1 MTRVLPDI
9 FRETQVHRLSGFF
22 KALRKGLMDLARMK
36 EDPRIVILTPGSLNE
51 TYFEHAYLA
60 NYLGCTLV
68 QGGDLT
74 VRDNA
79 VWLKTLDGLQPVDVI
94 LRRVD
99 DTFCDPLELRKD
111 SLLGTPGLL
120 QAARGGQVAIA
131 NPLGSGV
138 LENPGMMAF
147 LPVLARHL
155 LGEDLRL
162 PSVATWWCGGEKE
175 REYVLANLHR
185 LVIKPIAP
193 HPSTATVFGAQL
205 STQARQALAD
215 QIRTQPH
222 LFVGQEQVALSTT
235 PVLATGGLQPRPMV
249 LRSFLVAHDQSY
261 VVMPGGLT
269 RVAPNLDTWIVS
281 NQRGGV
287 SKDTWVLASEPEKD
301 VSLLPP
307 CGYSLPLTR
316 TGGEVPGRVADNL
329 FWLGRYAERAEGIAR
344 LLRVVVTRCLDAEL
358 LQDASLPMLLR
369 VVTYQTATYPG
380 FVNEGAEERL
390 AAPEQEL
397 LAVMRDGQ
405 RTGSLRFTLTAL
417 TQVARPVRD
426 RLSDDSWR
434 VLNGLQEGW
443 GGLSELSTA
452 RETLERLILGL
463 AAFTGLSTEQMSR
476 GQGWRFLDIG
486 RRLERAL
493 FESSLLRAAC
503 VPTSEPTRPLWEAV
517 LAMTD
522 NLATYRRRYR
532 SQAQADAV
540 LDLVLLDES
549 TPRSV
554 AYQLACLHDQVS
566 GLSRRATPPHRSL
579 EERLL
584 LEALTTLRLADIE
597 RLVQVPQGKGMRE
610 ALDQLLSRLGYL
622 LRTLSETIT
631 SNYFNQTDLPRQLV
645 EIQ

>member
-1 MTRVLPDI
+1 VL
-9 FRETQVHRLSGFF
+9 
-22 KALRKGLMDLARMK
+22 
-36 EDPRIVILTPGSLNE
+36 LTPGPGNE

-68 QGGDLT
+68 QGDDLT

-120 QAARGGQVAIA
+120 QVARNGQVAIA

-138 LENPGMMAF
+138 LENPGLMAF

-162 PSVATWWCGGEKE
+162 PSVATWWCGGKKE
-175 REYVLANLHR
+175 REYVLANLHS
-185 LVIKPIAP
+185 LVIKPIYP

-205 STQARQALAD
+205 STQARQTLAD
-215 QIRTQPH
+215 QIRTQPY
-222 LFVGQEQVALSTT
+222 LFVGQEQVTLSTT
-235 PVLATGGLQPRPMV
+235 PVLANGGLEPRPMV
-249 LRSFLVAHDQSY
+249 LRSFLVAQDRSY
-261 VVMPGGLT
+261 AVMPGGLT
-269 RVAPNLDTWIVS
+269 RVAPNLDTWVVS

-307 CGYSLPLTR
+307 SGYSLPLTR

-329 FWLGRYAERAEGIAR
+329 FWLGRYAERAEGVAR
-344 LLRVVVTRCLDAEL
+344 LLRVVATRFLDAEL
-358 LQDASLPMLLR
+358 PQDACLPALLR
-369 VVTYQTATYPG
+369 LVTYQTATYPG

-397 LAVMRDGQ
+397 LAVIRDGQ
-405 RTGSLRFTLTAL
+405 RTGSLRFTLNAL
-417 TQVARPVRD
+417 AQAARPVRD

-434 VLNGLQEGW
+434 VLNSLQEGW
-443 GGLSELSTA
+443 DGVAELRTA
-452 RETLERLILGL
+452 LEHLERLILAL
-463 AAFTGLSTEQMSR
+463 AALTGLSTEYMSR

-493 FESSLLRAAC
+493 FESSLLRALC
-503 VPTSEPTRPLWEAV
+503 VPASSTTGPLWEAV
-517 LAMTD
+517 LAITD
-522 NLATYRRRYR
+522 TLTTYRRRYR
-532 SQAQADAV
+532 SQVQTDAI

-554 AYQLACLHDQVS
+554 AYQLACLHDQVA
-566 GLSRRATPPHRSL
+566 GLPKKTAPPHRRP
-579 EERLL
+579 EERLV
-584 LEALTTLRLADIE
+584 LEALTALRLADIE
-597 RLVQVPQGKGMRE
+597 RLAQPPQGKGMRE
-610 ALDQLLSRLGYL
+610 TLDQLLSRLGYL
-622 LRTLSETIT
+622 LRTLSETLT
-631 SNYFNQTDLPRQLV
+631 SNYFSQTDLPRQLV
-645 EIQ
+645 DIP